1 MTREEA
7 RQGLQGYS
15 LFIADG
21 TDLKEALNLA
31 IESLSADEVVRCKDC
46 RHAEHRKQMPN
57 QVYCHRDSLSTF
69 CAVHDDDDFCKY
81 GERREECD

>member
-7 RQGLQGYS
+7 
-15 LFIADG
+15 IKV
-21 TDLKEALNLA
+21 LKRLLPVNHIDDVHKAIDLA

-46 RHAEHRKQMPN
+46 RHAELREQMPN

-81 GERREECD
+81 GERGAKE